1 MTSSA
6 QLQAP
11 TVEQNVLAPS
21 PRGVRENAQGGVRQA
36 VLADVP
42 CIAAMRLAFI
52 QQTKTLTS
60 GKRAEVL
67 ESQTK
72 MFKKGIQ
79 DGSMLL
85 WVYEYDNKIVGSAGL
100 LLRGT
105 SGSAS
110 EKAYRKA
117 RHAELFAVYT
127 DTSFRHHGVGTAL
140 VKVALLE
147 ARMRGLEKVTLQP
160 TDDSINLYRSLGFC
174 GDSSHM
180 SLKT

>member
-1 MTSSA
+1 MVA
-6 QLQAP
+6 KVQ
-11 TVEQNVLAPS
+11 VLAPGTERNVLVCS
-21 PRGVRENAQGGVRQA
+21 QRGVQQNAHGGVRQA
-36 VLADVP
+36 KVDDIP

-52 QQTKTLTS
+52 QQIKTFAS
-60 GKRAEVL
+60 EKRDSVLKSQAE
-67 ESQTK
+67 
-72 MFKKGIQ
+72 MFEKGMQ

-85 WVYEYDNKIVGSAGL
+85 WVYEYDKEIVGSAGL

-110 EKAYRKA
+110 DKAYRKA